1 MFCSYVLVTHLA
13 QTFCLPTFDH
23 VLFGCFVQA
32 FRLDVQA
39 LDPLLVSGCFIG
51 VFVRMF
57 CSRALSFVLFVC
69 FVGAVVLV
77 LFDGFVRALTL
88 SLCFVRM
95 FF

>member
-1 MFCSYVLVTHLA
+1 MRGHVFG
-13 QTFCLPTFDH
+13 H

-77 LFDGFVRALTL
+77 LFDGFVRALAL

-95 FF
+95 LFWAGPLSVLFGFEV